1 MPGNEHQDQD
11 KYEGVEL
18 TTDQWAQVIEKA
30 KSAEKA
36 DLHMYILHSWTNQ
49 QVVTNASIAAF
60 RGEVIEEITDRRIGS
75 TAIGTISRFVRDVTG
90 NPKAT
95 CYERKTIR
103 GERTLGTFQTFS
115 LRMALGAKRAPSGIA
130 GIEQSES
137 SIVILVKKSSGT
149 CTKF

>member
-1 MPGNEHQDQD
+1 
-11 KYEGVEL
+11 
-18 TTDQWAQVIEKA
+18 
-30 KSAEKA
+30 
-36 DLHMYILHSWTNQ
+36 MYILHSWTNQ

-95 CYERKTIR
+95 CYGWKTIR
-103 GERTLGTFQTFS
+103 GEWTLGTFHTFS